1 MIGPVLIVALF
12 AAPMR
17 ALAGEEPDARLLRS
31 GEFVYGDFRGED
43 PLGRSRIL
51 IAREPGG
58 RYRFSNTV
66 IGNSAQAWTAVA
78 MANFEPIS
86 AVLEFRGEDGT
97 HQPIFEIR
105 YRGDRVSGTRHLR
118 QSTGVAPVA
127 VDDAV
132 EAGVIDQRI
141 DWASVMARK
150 LEVGLKFNFQV
161 YDPAIATSV
170 GVAMVEDGGRVHV
183 PAGDFD
189 TFKITYRI
197 GKKSGLEQYVV
208 YASKAVPR
216 IMVREDF
223 PDGLASKL
231 EIVASTP

>member
-1 MIGPVLIVALF
+1 MIGPVLVVALV
-12 AAPMR
+12 AAPLC
-17 ALAGEEPDARLLRS
+17 ASAGEKPDARLLRS
-31 GEFVYGDFRGED
+31 GEFVYGDFQGED
-43 PLGRSRIL
+43 PLGRSRIV

-78 MANFEPIS
+78 MANFEPVS

-97 HQPIFEIR
+97 HRPIFEIR
-105 YRGDRVSGTRHLR
+105 YESNHVSGTRHLR
-118 QSTGVAPVA
+118 QSTGAAPIA
-127 VDDAV
+127 VEDAV

-150 LEVGLKFNFQV
+150 LKVGLKFNFQV

-170 GVAMVEDGGRVHV
+170 GVATVEDGGRVHV

-197 GKKSGLEQYVV
+197 GKKSGLERYVV
-208 YASKAVPR
+208 FASKALPR

-223 PDGLASKL
+223 PDGVSSKL
-231 EIVASTP
+231 EMAASTP